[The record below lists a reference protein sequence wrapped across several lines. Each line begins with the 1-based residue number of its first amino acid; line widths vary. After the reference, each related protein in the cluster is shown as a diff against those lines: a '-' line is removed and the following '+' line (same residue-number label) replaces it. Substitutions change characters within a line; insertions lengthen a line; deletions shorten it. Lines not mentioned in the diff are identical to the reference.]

1 MTMVGTP
8 LFVAPEIMIS
18 GRYTSKI
25 DSYSF
30 SICIRSEEGVQR
42 YFQNGLR
49 RSLKKKN
56 LNRIGFGFLP
66 KRINER
72 GWRPPLPKKLYKSLK
87 KLIKDCW
94 HKELDQRPTFDEIYN
109 RLNTEV
115 RREVDSKDE
124 PVYTCDFEN
133 PLNNDYDYEKPGDND
148 DGEDSDNEEQIKT
161 LKVRLAELENV
172 EKERENLVEE
182 LAKTTKFF
190 KDVTEDVEAAPV
202 VPDFMR
208 GLLAGR

>member
-1 MTMVGTP
+1 V
-8 LFVAPEIMIS
+8 S
-18 GRYTSKI
+18 
-25 DSYSF
+25 
-30 SICIRSEEGVQR
+30 CIRSEEGIIK
-42 YFQNGLR
+42 FFFNGLR
-49 RSLKKKN
+49 RPMMGGKKKN
-56 LNRIGFGFLP
+56 LNGIGFGFLA
-66 KRINER
+66 KRIDER
-72 GWRPPLPKKLYKSLK
+72 DWRPPLPRKLYKSLK

-94 HKELDQRPTFDEIYN
+94 HKDPEQRPAFDDIFN

-133 PLNNDYDYEKPGDND
+133 PLNNDNDYEKPGDND
-148 DGEDSDNEEQIKT
+148 DDGEDSNNEEEILRLRARLET
-161 LKVRLAELENV
+161 LESV
-172 EKERENLVEE
+172 EKEKETLVEE